1 MKRGFV
7 YPPSVTGAFSQYDVT
22 SGWTGPP
29 IVELMPGNLS
39 GKVNSL
45 PSFVRVTVQGI
56 PTVFWDENDDEDCEE
71 GKVTSR
77 NDMVPVSLVF
87 EACFEQP
94 QQIIDRRG
102 E

>member
-1 MKRGFV
+1 MS
-7 YPPSVTGAFSQYDVT
+7 SV
-22 SGWTGPP
+22 
-29 IVELMPGNLS
+29 
-39 GKVNSL
+39 

-56 PTVFWDENDDEDCEE
+56 PTVFWDENKDDDCEE
-71 GKVTSR
+71 DNVTNR

-94 QQIIDRRG
+94 LKMIERKD